1 MTEAEYIAVANL
13 ARLRAAQHLLSE
25 IVSQFSNERDAL
37 RKAQQ
42 EVNALVE
49 MAQSRINIG

>member
-1 MTEAEYIAVANL
+1 MTEAEYMDAADL
-13 ARLRAAQHLLSE
+13 ARLYVVQRLLSE
-25 IVSQFSNERDAL
+25 IVPQFSNERDAL